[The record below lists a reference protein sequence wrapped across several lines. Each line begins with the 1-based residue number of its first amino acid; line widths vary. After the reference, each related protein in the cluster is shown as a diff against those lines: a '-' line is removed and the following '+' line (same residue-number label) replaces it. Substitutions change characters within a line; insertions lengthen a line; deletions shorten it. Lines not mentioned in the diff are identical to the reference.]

1 MRHLPIKSDHF
12 QAINSLK
19 PKTAPKTIRV
29 YVENEDDI
37 PFWRGIF
44 QEYAPLLSLKIILP
58 YQNLVRGKDYLLKNT
73 QPGEYLLLCIDSDYD
88 YLLQDATE
96 TSKLINHNPY
106 IFQTY
111 TYAIENYKCYAES
124 LRELSVS
131 ASLNDEYLFDFV
143 AFIKLYSNIS
153 YELFLYSYD
162 FEKRIDNSFT
172 LTDFG
177 NAIKILGTVDIN
189 EQGKTAI
196 EALIHAVKT
205 QLTSL
210 KAKNPAIDLDSIAK
224 ELKTLGVNKDN
235 TYLFVKGHIIYDNV
249 ILRFLKP
256 LDNLLQKKK
265 FQEFKTSTANETI
278 RTEKIKQYRKQITD
292 IEEALRLNTN
302 YYSCFV
308 MKKIENDVKSYTAL
322 TTHN

>member
-1 MRHLPIKSDHF
+1 MLRFLRK
-12 QAINSLK
+12 
-19 PKTAPKTIRV
+19 RV
-29 YVENEDDI
+29 V
-37 PFWRGIF
+37 
-44 QEYAPLLSLKIILP
+44 
-58 YQNLVRGKDYLLKNT
+58 T
-73 QPGEYLLLCIDSDYD
+73 
-88 YLLQDATE
+88 
-96 TSKLINHNPY
+96 
-106 IFQTY
+106 
-111 TYAIENYKCYAES
+111 
-124 LRELSVS
+124 
-131 ASLNDEYLFDFV
+131 
-143 AFIKLYSNIS
+143 SNIS
-153 YELFLYSYD
+153 YELFWYSYD